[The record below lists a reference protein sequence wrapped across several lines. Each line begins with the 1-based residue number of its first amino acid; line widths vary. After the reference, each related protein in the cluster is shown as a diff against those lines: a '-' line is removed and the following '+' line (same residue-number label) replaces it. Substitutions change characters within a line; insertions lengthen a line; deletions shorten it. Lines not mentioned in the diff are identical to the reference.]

1 MGWKDERSV
10 KLNGTHVSICKFKE
24 GDTIW
29 KTVRSRINAVA
40 NKLRPSLSIPTT
52 IGLDDI
58 EQEEDHQ
65 DEGQDDDKE
74 ALASKELRD

>member
-1 MGWKDERSV
+1 M
-10 KLNGTHVSICKFKE
+10 
-24 GDTIW
+24 
-29 KTVRSRINAVA
+29 NAVA
-40 NKLRPSLSIPTT
+40 NKLGPSLSIPTT

-74 ALASKELRD
+74 LRDRLAALKA